1 MLNIGLVLSG
11 GMAKG
16 AYQIG
21 ALKAI
26 NEVFKPSD
34 ISYISS
40 ASVGALNTYIYLT
53 NALEKGAEMWSGI
66 ESGNSRTWITAMLR
80 SSFLQNSIK
89 TLISDVE
96 INNVFYIP
104 LLNLRKR
111 KLSYVNVGDIPQDEI
126 EQYLRASVAM
136 PIYNTAVHI
145 NGEHY
150 YDGAIIDNIPIRP
163 ILKHSIDYIICIY
176 FDEFNYTFESH
187 YLDNKI
193 IKINFVDNKFVSNS
207 ISFRK
212 DSINYMLDEGYA
224 MTKRIL
230 DYIFIGGKDD
240 IESIY
245 SQISAVN
252 AMNTSKSIRIS
263 GDVIVNNMNKLTK
276 RLMKRP
282 DIR

>member
-1 MLNIGLVLSG
+1 MRKVGLVLSG

-26 NEVFKPSD
+26 NEVLKPSD
-34 ISYISS
+34 ISYVSS
-40 ASVGALNTYIYLT
+40 ASVGALNSYIYLT
-53 NALEKGAEMWSGI
+53 DTLDKGAEMWSNI

-80 SSFLQNSIK
+80 SSFLQNAIK
-89 TLISDVE
+89 TLITDTE
-96 INNVFYIP
+96 ITNVFYIP

-111 KLSYVNVGDIPQDEI
+111 KLSYINVKDIPPDKI

-136 PIYNTAVHI
+136 PIYNNAVNI

-150 YDGAIIDNIPIRP
+150 YDGALIDNIPIRP
-163 ILKHSIDYIICIY
+163 ILKHSVDYIICIY

-193 IKINFVDNKFVSNS
+193 IKVNFVDNKIVSNS

-212 DSINYMLDEGYA
+212 DSISYMLHEGYA

-230 DYIFIGGKDD
+230 DYVFSNGIDD
-240 IESIY
+240 VEYVYTKITEI
-245 SQISAVN
+245 N
-252 AMNTSKSIRIS
+252 AMNTGRSLRIS

-282 DIR
+282 DIC